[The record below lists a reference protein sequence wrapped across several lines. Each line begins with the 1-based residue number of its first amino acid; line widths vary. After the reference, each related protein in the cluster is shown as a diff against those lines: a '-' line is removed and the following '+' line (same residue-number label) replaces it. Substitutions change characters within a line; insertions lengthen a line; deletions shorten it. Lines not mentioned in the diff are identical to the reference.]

1 MRFNLN
7 NKEVQISIHHMSYV
21 DFKKNYPGLVKHSP
35 KKSKKVTVAE
45 LIYDNCRSVASS
57 HVHKNDQFNRRKG
70 SVTALERA
78 IKQHPELKKQGNKA
92 LRKEVFNKMFRSE
105 PSPYNE
111 LDKLVRSRPDLA
123 KKLVEHG
130 KTLLSETTNGV
141 SSNG

>member
-57 HVHKNDQFNRRKG
+57 HVHKN
-70 SVTALERA
+70 E
-78 IKQHPELKKQGNKA
+78 
-92 LRKEVFNKMFRSE
+92 
-105 PSPYNE
+105 
-111 LDKLVRSRPDLA
+111 
-123 KKLVEHG
+123 
-130 KTLLSETTNGV
+130 LLSNIQNLRNREIKLYEKKYLTRCFGA
-141 SSNG
+141 SLRPIMS